1 MLRCGLQQGHC
12 CTAHLS
18 LFLATEWLSQN
29 LYTWTDLQKWMGLHE
44 WKGIVLWLNSVARQK
59 SVEVLPFTLIKFYST
74 LHQPEY
80 LEKWRTI
87 VPSLKKKERKWVVF
101 FFLNNNYF
109 FLTKSSIFSSS
120 SSAVEES
127 KSYIV
132 VFDVIVIQSNL
143 QFLNNY

>member
-18 LFLATEWLSQN
+18 LFLATGWLSQN

-80 LEKWRTI
+80 LEKWRTT
-87 VPSLKKKERKWVVF
+87 VPSLKKKKENECF
-101 FFLNNNYF
+101 FFFNNIFF

-143 QFLNNY
+143 QFLNNC